1 MCVVCLWRRRRR
13 RSGGVCGG
21 GGVAE
26 VEEKDGSCGG
36 QLRRGGSPCKAV
48 APVRHAVLTR
58 APWERGEPGERRERG
73 VEARSCVGGMR
84 RRRTLTV
91 TCDWR
96 RARMWRRISIYRKK
110 NQTSDH
116 LARLTRTLSAAS
128 ESVLSRSVFRTFA
141 DAAVGGPWVQHSSSE
156 GLYCSCR
163 RRHALARPELAI
175 PAAAKLNFLAL
186 SPPTSTSASAS
197 VDHSRSGDALVECP
211 SAACP
216 GR

>member
-1 MCVVCLWRRRRR
+1 ME
-13 RSGGVCGG
+13 
-21 GGVAE
+21 E

-110 NQTSDH
+110 KTSDH

-141 DAAVGGPWVQHSSSE
+141 DAAVGGPWVHLGPALQLGRTVLLVPTTPCACQTRAGHTS
-156 GLYCSCR
+156 R
-163 RRHALARPELAI
+163 RQAQFPRPI
-175 PAAAKLNFLAL
+175 AAHEHFSLCV
-186 SPPTSTSASAS
+186 S
-197 VDHSRSGDALVECP
+197 
-211 SAACP
+211 
-216 GR
+216 